1 MPMEAFVIIATK
13 GRARESRRLLL
24 SLSKQTLKP
33 KGVIFVGAEPA
44 DLDGLEEAPC
54 FAELD
59 CRLCYAARPGLTL
72 QRNIGI
78 ERVLTDW
85 RPAGDWFA
93 AFFDDDFRPAADW
106 LEQVRNI
113 FLDDPK
119 IMGVTGQVIADGIH
133 GASISED
140 DALAYLEGR
149 LPPGRC
155 WAQWEE
161 PRPISSVYGCNM
173 AFRDVVTRDVRF
185 DEDLPLYAWQE
196 DRDYTGQA
204 QAYGRVIYHPAPR
217 GVHLGV
223 KGGRTSGVRMG
234 YSQIANPIFLM
245 RKGTMQA
252 RYCWRFLW
260 RAIAANM
267 VKSIRN
273 DPYVDYRGRLSGN
286 LAAFASMM
294 RGKLHP
300 SRILD
305 L

>member
-1 MPMEAFVIIATK
+1 MEAFVIIATK
-13 GRARESRRLLL
+13 GRAQESQRLLL

-44 DLDGLEEAPC
+44 DLEGLEGAPY

-59 CRLCYAARPGLTL
+59 CRLCCSPSPGLTL

-113 FLDDPK
+113 FLDDK
-119 IMGVTGQVIADGIH
+119 NVVGVTGQVIADGIH
-133 GASISED
+133 GAGISED

-149 LPPGRC
+149 LPPGDC

-161 PRPISSVYGCNM
+161 PRPVSSVYGCNM
-173 AFRDVVTRDVRF
+173 AFRDVVARDVRF
-185 DEDLPLYAWQE
+185 DEELPLYAWQE

-204 QAYGRVIYHPAPR
+204 QDYGRVIYHPAPR

-234 YSQIANPIFLM
+234 YSQIANPIYLM
-245 RKGTMQA
+245 RKGTMDEKLM
-252 RYCWRFLW
+252 RRFIW
-260 RAIAANM
+260 RAVAKNI
-267 VKSIRN
+267 VKS
-273 DPYVDYRGRLSGN
+273 PLQAKYVDYRGRLIGN
-286 LAAFASMM
+286 FLAFKDLLK
-294 RGKLHP
+294 RRCGP
-300 SRILD
+300 GRILE
-305 L
+305 LA